1 MCLKG
6 TFRLWTL
13 SLTAPESNSEEAIIE
28 RVKSVVSEKYESRFG
43 VVDWDEYWEKIL
55 VENGMEVHVSTED
68 KQVKNEDL

>member
-1 MCLKG
+1 M
-6 TFRLWTL
+6 